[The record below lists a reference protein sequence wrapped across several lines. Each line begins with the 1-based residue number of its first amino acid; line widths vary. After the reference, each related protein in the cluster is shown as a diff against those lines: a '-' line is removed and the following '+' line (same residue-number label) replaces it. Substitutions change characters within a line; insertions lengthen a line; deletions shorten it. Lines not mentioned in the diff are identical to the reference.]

1 MSEVDESR
9 QQVTTNDPGVVMVRR
24 EGAGMANQILV
35 GSHRLRAD
43 EPDPTGTDTGPTPY
57 DLLASALG
65 ACTSMTL
72 TMYADRKQ
80 WPLESITVV
89 LRHGK
94 IHASNCEDCET
105 KEGKVDR
112 IERAIEL
119 GGPLSDEQRERLL
132 EIANKCPVHR
142 TLKSEINIQTRLVG
156 PEAES
161 EN

>member
-43 EPDPTGTDTGPTPY
+43 EPDPTGTDTGPAPY

-65 ACTSMTL
+65 AYTSMTL

-80 WPLESITVV
+80 WPIESITVV

-94 IHASNCEDCET
+94 RYTRATARIVRRRRGKSTGSN
-105 KEGKVDR
+105 
-112 IERAIEL
+112 
-119 GGPLSDEQRERLL
+119 QRS
-132 EIANKCPVHR
+132 N
-142 TLKSEINIQTRLVG
+142 SEAR
-156 PEAES
+156 
-161 EN
+161 